1 MRYPGSF
8 SCKKIQR
15 LQVAALFL
23 RLANMAMEH
32 SVVIQRMLTFI
43 KFVFSTATLKGK

>member
-1 MRYPGSF
+1 MRSPGSF
-8 SCKKIQR
+8 SCKKIQGS
-15 LQVAALFL
+15 VAALFL
-23 RLANMAMEH
+23 RLVNMAMEH